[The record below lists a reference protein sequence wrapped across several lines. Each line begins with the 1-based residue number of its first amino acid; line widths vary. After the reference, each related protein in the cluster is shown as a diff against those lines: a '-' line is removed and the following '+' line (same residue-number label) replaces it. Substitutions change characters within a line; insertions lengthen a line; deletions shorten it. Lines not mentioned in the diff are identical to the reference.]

1 MRPRAWNPIK
11 QSQCKSHLCRQ
22 HSGCQRGQSPGRSLD
37 GGPCRACEDFTKSL
51 QRVPDH
57 CTHRA
62 LGSPRPLHRQ
72 DVSPTHS
79 TALLRPMKDEGRE
92 PKAATGQQWVI
103 PSRRALKE
111 SSAAEEC
118 RVCVGGGGSRRP
130 PKEPRAAGECPVRG
144 GGLPWPR
151 SFQLHRNPRFMIT
164 HAHPVIKAAALR
176 KPRESCP
183 TGTCSSPGGSPSPDV
198 IH

>member
-1 MRPRAWNPIK
+1 MPPYECGQEPGIPSSRASANPI
-11 QSQCKSHLCRQ
+11 CAVNTV
-22 HSGCQRGQSPGRSLD
+22 GANEESPGRSLD

-62 LGSPRPLHRQ
+62 LGSPRPLHLQ
-72 DVSPTHS
+72 DVSPTYS

-103 PSRRALKE
+103 PSRTALKE

-118 RVCVGGGGSRRP
+118 RVCVGGVQEAP
-130 PKEPRAAGECPVRG
+130 
-144 GGLPWPR
+144 
-151 SFQLHRNPRFMIT
+151 
-164 HAHPVIKAAALR
+164 
-176 KPRESCP
+176 
-183 TGTCSSPGGSPSPDV
+183 
-198 IH
+198 